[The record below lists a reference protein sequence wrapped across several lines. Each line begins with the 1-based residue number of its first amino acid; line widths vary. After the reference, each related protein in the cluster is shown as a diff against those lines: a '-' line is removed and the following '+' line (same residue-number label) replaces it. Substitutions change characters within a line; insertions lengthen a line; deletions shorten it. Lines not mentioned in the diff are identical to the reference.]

1 MKKRLITLV
10 MASIMT
16 LTLISC
22 VEAKDGNEQAINDK
36 QISES
41 INDKNNKKSNK
52 DIEANKISKD
62 EVIEIH
68 DKTINRLEGF
78 YNKYNLPYRKNNVY
92 NKEVEVSE
100 LSFNSAL
107 AEQNGLD
114 LKNIEAAKYDL
125 TEKFTVNSAIELK
138 WQSDMILSETIVPE
152 YCKAITNEE
161 INFKDIDEIVK
172 KYVATPENNSVS
184 ETFEVGN
191 YNIKVTMTDVNYLRV
206 FIKSNY
212 EVS

>member
-1 MKKRLITLV
+1 MKKRLITLI

-22 VEAKDGNEQAINDK
+22 DEAKDGNEQSINDN
-36 QISES
+36 QISEN
-41 INDKNNKKSNK
+41 ITEGDNKESNK
-52 DIEANKISKD
+52 DTGSNKISKD

-68 DKTINRLEGF
+68 EETINRLESF

-107 AEQNGLD
+107 AEQKGLD
-114 LKNIEAAKYDL
+114 LKNIEAAKYAL

-138 WQSDMILSETIVPE
+138 WQSDMILSETIVPDF
-152 YCKAITNEE
+152 CKAITNEE
-161 INFKDIDEIVK
+161 IDFKDIDKIVE
-172 KYVATPENNSVS
+172 KYLATPENNSVS
-184 ETFEVGN
+184 ETFEVGI